1 MNTNVE
7 SFFFAMISFNQVFT
21 GRTVAEL
28 YNALYFRKYPFCEVA
43 VFPNVD
49 EAHYY
54 IQQRYNAN
62 FLANPYLYGFA
73 PMPLPSTSTKI
84 GYNIRA
90 NDFVEI
96 NSDVVSENLP
106 ATINDQ
112 QCSLFAKPV
121 VVQQNIND
129 GLFWAVDAMN
139 GFAVADNLN
148 DLIHFLADSK
158 LIYAHAVPYCDEL
171 SASAYS
177 RSAYLNRFACRYG
190 FNESIRLPVNPIRN
204 GELFID
210 SDYEPREARRSVND
224 IHNQLMSFGFL

>member
-1 MNTNVE
+1 MNNNVE
-7 SFFFAMISFNQVFT
+7 SLFFAMISFNQAFI
-21 GRTVAEL
+21 GRAKAEL
-28 YNALYFRKYPFCEVA
+28 YNALYFRKYLFCEVA
-43 VFPNVD
+43 VFTNSD

-54 IQQRYNAN
+54 VRQRYNAN

-73 PMPLPSTSTKI
+73 PMPLPSTSIEI

-96 NSDVVSENLP
+96 NSATVSENLP
-106 ATINDQ
+106 AVNDQ

-148 DLIHFLADSK
+148 DLIHFLADSG
-158 LIYAHAVPYCDEL
+158 LIYAHAVPYGDEL
-171 SASAYS
+171 SALEYS
-177 RSAYLNRFACRYG
+177 RSAYLDRFACRYG
-190 FNESIRLPVNPIRN
+190 FNENIILPSNPIRN

-210 SDYEPREARRSVND
+210 PNYENREARRSSNV
-224 IHNQLMSFGFL
+224 IHNQLMSFGML

>member
-1 MNTNVE
+1 M
-7 SFFFAMISFNQVFT
+7 
-21 GRTVAEL
+21 
-28 YNALYFRKYPFCEVA
+28 
-43 VFPNVD
+43 D

-54 IQQRYNAN
+54 ILQRYNAN

-121 VVQQNIND
+121 VVEQNIND

-148 DLIHFLADSK
+148 GLIHFLADSK
-158 LIYAHAVPYCDEL
+158 LIYAHAVPYCDES

-190 FNESIRLPVNPIRN
+190 FNESIRLPSNPIRN
-204 GELFID
+204 GQLFID
-210 SDYEPREARRSVND
+210 SDY
-224 IHNQLMSFGFL
+224 

>member
-7 SFFFAMISFNQVFT
+7 SLFFAMISFNQVFT
-21 GRTVAEL
+21 GRAVAEL
-28 YNALYFRKYPFCEVA
+28 YNALYFRKYLFCEVA
-43 VFPNVD
+43 VFSNSD

-73 PMPLPSTSTKI
+73 PMPLPSASTAI
-84 GYNIRA
+84 GYNIQA

-96 NSDVVSENLP
+96 NSTAVSENLP

-112 QCSLFAKPV
+112 QCSLFAKPI

-148 DLIHFLADSK
+148 DLIHFLADSG
-158 LIYAHAVPYCDEL
+158 LIQAHAVPYGDEL

-177 RSAYLNRFACRYG
+177 RSAYLNRFARLYG
-190 FNESIRLPVNPIRN
+190 FNENITLPSNPIHS

-210 SDYEPREARRSVND
+210 PNYENRETRRSSNV
-224 IHNQLMSFGFL
+224 IHNQLMSFGLL

>member
-21 GRTVAEL
+21 GRIVAEL

-54 IQQRYNAN
+54 ILQRYNAN

-96 NSDVVSENLP
+96 NPDAVSENLP
-106 ATINDQ
+106 VTINDQ

-121 VVQQNIND
+121 VVEQNIND

-148 DLIHFLADSK
+148 GLIHFLTDSG
-158 LIYAHAVPYCDEL
+158 LIYAHTVPYGDEL

-177 RSAYLNRFACRYG
+177 RSAYLNRFACRYS
-190 FNESIRLPVNPIRN
+190 FNESIRLPSNPIRN

-210 SDYEPREARRSVND
+210 SDYETREARRSVND
-224 IHNQLMSFGFL
+224 IHNQLMSFGLL

>member
-1 MNTNVE
+1 MNNNVE
-7 SFFFAMISFNQVFT
+7 SLFFAMISFNQVFT

-28 YNALYFRKYPFCEVA
+28 YNALFFRKYPFCEVA

-54 IQQRYNAN
+54 IRQRYNTN

-73 PMPLPSTSTKI
+73 PMPLPSMSTKI

-106 ATINDQ
+106 ATINEQ

-121 VVQQNIND
+121 VVEQNIND

-148 DLIHFLADSK
+148 GLIHFLTDSG
-158 LIYAHAVPYCDEL
+158 LIYAHTVPYGDEL

-190 FNESIRLPVNPIRN
+190 FNESIRLPSNPIRN
-204 GELFID
+204 VELFIG
-210 SDYEPREARRSVND
+210 SDYKNREAHRSVND
-224 IHNQLMSFGFL
+224 IHNQLMSFGLL

>member
-7 SFFFAMISFNQVFT
+7 SLFFAMISFNQAFI
-21 GRTVAEL
+21 GRAKAEL
-28 YNALYFRKYPFCEVA
+28 YNALYFRKYLFCEVA
-43 VFPNVD
+43 VFTNSD

-54 IQQRYNAN
+54 VRQRYNAN

-73 PMPLPSTSTKI
+73 PMPLPSASTAI

-96 NSDVVSENLP
+96 NSDAVSENLL

-148 DLIHFLADSK
+148 GLIHFLADSK
-158 LIYAHAVPYCDEL
+158 LIYAHAVPYGDEL

-177 RSAYLNRFACRYG
+177 RSTYLNRFACRYG
-190 FNESIRLPVNPIRN
+190 FNESIRLPSNPIRN
-204 GELFID
+204 GQLFID
-210 SDYEPREARRSVND
+210 SDYETREARRSVND
-224 IHNQLMSFGFL
+224 IHNQLTSFGLL

>member
-7 SFFFAMISFNQVFT
+7 SLFFAMISFNQVFT
-21 GRTVAEL
+21 GRIVAEL

-139 GFAVADNLN
+139 GFAVANNLN
-148 DLIHFLADSK
+148 DLIHFLADSG
-158 LIYAHAVPYCDEL
+158 LIYAHAVPYGDEL
-171 SASAYS
+171 SASAHS
-177 RSAYLNRFACRYG
+177 RSAYLDRFACHYG
-190 FNESIRLPVNPIRN
+190 FNENITLPLNHIRN

-210 SDYEPREARRSVND
+210 SDYEKREARRSINV
-224 IHNQLMSFGFL
+224 IHNQLMSFGIL

>member
-1 MNTNVE
+1 MNNNVE
-7 SFFFAMISFNQVFT
+7 SFFFAMSSFNQVFT

-73 PMPLPSTSTKI
+73 PIPLPSTSTKI

-121 VVQQNIND
+121 VVEQNIND

-139 GFAVADNLN
+139 G
-148 DLIHFLADSK
+148 LIHFLADSR
-158 LIYAHAVPYCDEL
+158 LIYAHAVPYGDEL

-190 FNESIRLPVNPIRN
+190 FNENITLPSTPIRN

-210 SDYEPREARRSVND
+210 SDYEKREARRSVND
-224 IHNQLMSFGFL
+224 IHNQLMSFGML

>member
-7 SFFFAMISFNQVFT
+7 SLFFAMISFNQVFT

-90 NDFVEI
+90 NDLVEI

-106 ATINDQ
+106 TTINDQ
-112 QCSLFAKPV
+112 QCSLFAKP

-148 DLIHFLADSK
+148 GLIHFLTDSG
-158 LIYAHAVPYCDEL
+158 LIYAHTVPYGDEL

-177 RSAYLNRFACRYG
+177 RSAYLNRFACRYSL
-190 FNESIRLPVNPIRN
+190 NESIRLPSNPIRN
-204 GELFID
+204 GQLFID

-224 IHNQLMSFGFL
+224 IHNQLTSFGML

>member
-7 SFFFAMISFNQVFT
+7 TLFFAMLSFNQVFT
-21 GRTVAEL
+21 GRTAAEL
-28 YNALYFRKYPFCEVA
+28 YNALYFRKYPFCEIA
-43 VFPNVD
+43 VFPNLD

-54 IQQRYNAN
+54 VRQRYNAN

-121 VVQQNIND
+121 VQQNIND

-148 DLIHFLADSK
+148 GLILFLTDSR
-158 LIYAHAVPYCDEL
+158 LIYAHTVPYGDES

-177 RSAYLNRFACRYG
+177 RSAYLNRFACRYD
-190 FNESIRLPVNPIRN
+190 FSESIRLPSNPIRN
-204 GELFID
+204 GQLFID
-210 SDYEPREARRSVND
+210 SDYETREARRSVND
-224 IHNQLMSFGFL
+224 IHNQLMSFGML

>member
-1 MNTNVE
+1 MNTDVE
-7 SFFFAMISFNQVFT
+7 SLFFAMISFNQVFT

-28 YNALYFRKYPFCEVA
+28 YNALYFREYPFCEVA
-43 VFPNVD
+43 VFPNLD
-49 EAHYY
+49 EAHYFVR
-54 IQQRYNAN
+54 QRYNAN

-73 PMPLPSTSTKI
+73 PMPLPTTNTKI

-90 NDFVEI
+90 NDFAEI
-96 NSDVVSENLP
+96 NSHAVSENLP
-106 ATINDQ
+106 ATINNQ
-112 QCSLFAKPV
+112 PCSLFAKPV
-121 VVQQNIND
+121 FVQQNIND

-148 DLIHFLADSK
+148 GLIHFLADSG
-158 LIYAHAVPYCDEL
+158 LSYAHALPYGDEL

-190 FNESIRLPVNPIRN
+190 FNESITLSSNPIRN

-210 SDYEPREARRSVND
+210 SDYENREARRSINA
-224 IHNQLMSFGFL
+224 IHDQLMNFGML

>member
-7 SFFFAMISFNQVFT
+7 SLFFAMLSFNQVFT
-21 GRTVAEL
+21 GRIVAEL
-28 YNALYFRKYPFCEVA
+28 YNALYFRKYPFCEVT

-54 IQQRYNAN
+54 IRQRYNAN

-96 NSDVVSENLP
+96 NSAAVSENLP
-106 ATINDQ
+106 AIINEQ
-112 QCSLFAKPV
+112 QCSLFAKP

-148 DLIHFLADSK
+148 GLIHFLTDSG
-158 LIYAHAVPYCDEL
+158 LSYAHAVPYGDEL
-171 SASAYS
+171 SASVYS

-190 FNESIRLPVNPIRN
+190 FNESIRLPSNPIRN
-204 GELFID
+204 GQLFID
-210 SDYEPREARRSVND
+210 SDYETREARRSVND
-224 IHNQLMSFGFL
+224 IHSQLMSFGML

>member
-21 GRTVAEL
+21 GRTAAEF

-43 VFPNVD
+43 VFPHLD
-49 EAHYY
+49 EAHYFVR
-54 IQQRYNAN
+54 QRYNAN

-73 PMPLPSTSTKI
+73 PMPLPSTSTEI
-84 GYNIRA
+84 GYNIRT

-96 NSDVVSENLP
+96 NSNAVSENLP

-121 VVQQNIND
+121 FVQQNIND

-148 DLIHFLADSK
+148 ALIHFLVDSR
-158 LIYAHAVPYCDEL
+158 LIYAHAVPYGDEL

-177 RSAYLNRFACRYG
+177 RSTYLDRFACRYG
-190 FNESIRLPVNPIRN
+190 FNERITLPSNPIRN
-204 GELFID
+204 GELFFD
-210 SDYEPREARRSVND
+210 SDYEHREARRSVHA
-224 IHNQLMSFGFL
+224 IHNQLMSFGLL